1 METVAKMIEAHWPK
15 KVIGLLVLPLTV
27 FVFSFPALAAVT
39 PEKYFAYAVIASLLI
54 SGASVSIWCFTTR
67 LRRHPKGTV
76 GFDLVIYHEDE
87 KQGIRIQSDFIK
99 HLRDLVLSEKSDT
112 KFSFIKHSQYVSS
125 NVVDRDSAVSLA
137 TKTRGSFVIFGKTKI
152 RNIHGL
158 DQHVIEIGFCVRHSP
173 IDVKISEKI
182 AEEMRNSLTGE
193 LVLAQEN
200 DLYLFRINAERIEIG
215 SKYIVA
221 LAALVSGDLIY
232 SETLFRSL
240 IKRLKDV
247 TACESS
253 ETAKIRERLPSR
265 LGEIGILRC
274 HKLSQEY
281 VFRNPDSDLLKK
293 LDQDLDRYEE
303 YIHGWYNWYL
313 LKAMCHFLLRR
324 DLDGAQKLISS
335 CKRFPDTTWRYSA
348 AFLAAYSGD
357 LQTAWSHYQK
367 AFANPPSD
375 PSVPNQCESF
385 IKGILE
391 IEPHQYQLWYCLG
404 LINFRAKNDLEAA
417 RNDFRVFL
425 QHTEKSK
432 FSPQEKIAAKYIRKI
447 ESELKTNRIAA

>member
-1 METVAKMIEAHWPK
+1 
-15 KVIGLLVLPLTV
+15 
-27 FVFSFPALAAVT
+27 
-39 PEKYFAYAVIASLLI
+39 
-54 SGASVSIWCFTTR
+54 
-67 LRRHPKGTV
+67 
-76 GFDLVIYHEDE
+76 
-87 KQGIRIQSDFIK
+87 
-99 HLRDLVLSEKSDT
+99 
-112 KFSFIKHSQYVSS
+112 
-125 NVVDRDSAVSLA
+125 
-137 TKTRGSFVIFGKTKI
+137 
-152 RNIHGL
+152 
-158 DQHVIEIGFCVRHSP
+158 
-173 IDVKISEKI
+173 
-182 AEEMRNSLTGE
+182 
-193 LVLAQEN
+193 
-200 DLYLFRINAERIEIG
+200 
-215 SKYIVA
+215 
-221 LAALVSGDLIY
+221 
-232 SETLFRSL
+232 
-240 IKRLKDV
+240 
-247 TACESS
+247 
-253 ETAKIRERLPSR
+253 
-265 LGEIGILRC
+265 
-274 HKLSQEY
+274 
-281 VFRNPDSDLLKK
+281 
-293 LDQDLDRYEE
+293 
-303 YIHGWYNWYL
+303 
-313 LKAMCHFLLRR
+313 MCHFLLRR